1 MRRLGLKVASL
12 LLATLAQ
19 NATAG
24 WRVAELNGAPG
35 RFLDDR
41 PVAPIMFWQW
51 EAEEPDMKALAGAGV
66 KLFGIFGSFGHYQ
79 NPYWGREG
87 FNGMAVTH
95 GVGLWYMDLK
105 RDTFRDPELIAAV
118 GRMRRAADL
127 ALTHDLR
134 EIYKASGVH
143 VYTDEDVVLSANS
156 AWLMLHT
163 RKRGPYAVR
172 LPRSVKTVRDV
183 TSGAVVARD
192 CDSFS
197 CELEQFQT
205 AVFLLVDQ

>member
-1 MRRLGLKVASL
+1 MDLKHAMKIRQLGLKVACL
-12 LLATLAQ
+12 LLATLSQ

-35 RFLDDR
+35 LFLDDR

-51 EAEEPDMKALAGAGV
+51 EAEEPDMKALADAGV
-66 KLFGIFGSFGHYQ
+66 KLFGIF
-79 NPYWGREG
+79 
-87 FNGMAVTH
+87 
-95 GVGLWYMDLK
+95 
-105 RDTFRDPELIAAV
+105 
-118 GRMRRAADL
+118 
-127 ALTHDLR
+127 
-134 EIYKASGVH
+134 
-143 VYTDEDVVLSANS
+143 EDVVLSANR

-192 CDSFS
+192 CDSFT

-205 AVFLLVDQ
+205 AVFLLVDR

>member
-1 MRRLGLKVASL
+1 MKVASL

-35 RFLDDR
+35 LFLDDR

-51 EAEEPDMKALAGAGV
+51 EAEEPDMKALPA
-66 KLFGIFGSFGHYQ
+66 
-79 NPYWGREG
+79 
-87 FNGMAVTH
+87 
-95 GVGLWYMDLK
+95 
-105 RDTFRDPELIAAV
+105 
-118 GRMRRAADL
+118 L
-127 ALTHDLR
+127 APDVLR
-134 EIYKASGVH
+134 EIYKASDVH
-143 VYTDEDVVLSANS
+143 VYTDEDVVLSANR
-156 AWLMLHT
+156 AWLMLHA
-163 RKRGPYAVR
+163 RRRGPYAIR
-172 LPRSVKTVRDV
+172 LPRCVKTVRDV

-192 CDSFS
+192 CDSFT